1 MNPPSPSRSRALRRF
16 APAAALAL
24 LTLGL
29 LPLAGDGG
37 RASLLV
43 LLTAPLATQL
53 LVTAFAQER
62 PLIAATA
69 LPAVSLGALAIGPT
83 MLPAGFPLWLLG
95 ALVATIPPPS
105 SRALHFGLNL
115 AIAGAAA
122 IGILRADG
130 DTTTIILA
138 VALILSV
145 GLLSSSGGSLAG
157 VEAAEST
164 IAELKANLE
173 EEVSASRELRR
184 ERAQLERSVE
194 DRLIAL
200 QATNR
205 VLEREAQDLRNA
217 KEQAL
222 EASRIKSSFLANV
235 SHELR
240 TPLNAIIGYTEM
252 LLEEADERGGETEAR
267 DQRSVLTAAESL
279 LKIVNDVLDLTKI
292 EAGKL
297 EIQTEVFPVIDIV
310 EAIGTAA
317 LPLARRNNN
326 TLKLKYSKDLGY
338 LRTDRPKLNRVL
350 LDLLTNAC
358 KFTHDGRVELRVDA
372 IVVDERRFFVFSVTD
387 TGIGISEEM
396 MDRLFEPFRMADESS
411 TREYGGLGLGLALAK
426 HFTEMLG
433 GEISVESTLG
443 EGSVFRVRVPVEP
456 EDPRASGHILVSM
469 Y

>member
-1 MNPPSPSRSRALRRF
+1 MTAPPPNRALLRF
-16 APAAALAL
+16 APAIALAV

-29 LPLAGDGG
+29 LPLAGEEG
-37 RASLLV
+37 RAPLLM

-53 LVTAFAQER
+53 LVSAFAQQR

-83 MLPAGFPLWLLG
+83 MLPSGFPLWLLG
-95 ALVATIPPPS
+95 ALVAAIPPPS
-105 SRALHFGLNL
+105 SRPLHFALNV

-122 IGILRADG
+122 IGLLRADG
-130 DTTTIILA
+130 DPAMIIVA
-138 VALILSV
+138 VALILSI
-145 GLLSSSGGSLAG
+145 GLLSNCRSDGSLAG
-157 VEAAEST
+157 AEAM
-164 IAELKANLE
+164 IADLQANLE
-173 EEVSASRELRR
+173 EEVSAGRELRQ
-184 ERAQLERSVE
+184 ERAQLEHSVE
-194 DRLIAL
+194 ERLIAL

-205 VLEREAQDLRNA
+205 VLEREAQDLRHA

-252 LLEEADERGGETEAR
+252 LLEEADERGSETAAR
-267 DQRSVLTAAESL
+267 DQRSVLSAAESL

-350 LDLLTNAC
+350 LDLVTNAC

-372 IVVDERRFFVFSVTD
+372 VVIEDRRFFVFSITD
-387 TGIGISEEM
+387 TGIGISDEM

-426 HFTEMLG
+426 YYTEMLG

-443 EGSVFRVRVPVEP
+443 EGSVFRIRVPVEP